1 MMTYS
6 GNPLSL
12 NALEENRLAI
22 RVKDKRLA
30 GETVFQHVSAVF
42 INHQQQPPA

>member
-6 GNPLSL
+6 GNHLSF
-12 NALEENRLAI
+12 NALQEDRLAT

-30 GETVFQHVSAVF
+30 GEAVFQHVSAVF
-42 INHQQQPPA
+42 ISHQQPPA